1 MEFSP
6 LGSSVHGDSL
16 GKNTGVGCYA
26 LLQCIFPTQGSDP
39 GLPHC
44 RQNLYHLRHQGRPKD
59 MLYLT
64 VFLWHLWFQSS
75 ASYSFWNMGLLPSS
89 VQFIS
94 VHSVMSD
101 SMQSHG
107 LQHARLP
114 YQLQEPAQI
123 HVHWISDP
131 IQPSCPLLFPSPP
144 GFYLALPQ
152 GLFQWVSSS
161 QQVAK
166 VLEYQLQHQS
176 CPWILR
182 TDFLWIDWLDHL
194 AVQGTL
200 KSLLQHHSVKKLIL
214 WNSAFFISNSHI
226 RI

>member
-44 RQNLYHLRHQGRPKD
+44 RQNLYHLRHHGRPKD
-59 MLYLT
+59 MVYLA
-64 VFLWHLWFQSS
+64 VFLWHLWFHSS
-75 ASYSFWNMGLLPSS
+75 ASYSFWNIGLLPSS

-94 VHSVMSD
+94 VHLVMSD

-114 YQLQEPAQI
+114 CTSPTPRI
-123 HVHWISDP
+123 CSN
-131 IQPSCPLLFPSPP
+131 SCPLNQWSHPTISSSVAPSPP
-144 GFYLALPQ
+144 GFYLSLPQ
-152 GLFQWVSSS
+152 GIFQWVSSS

-166 VLEYQLQHQS
+166 VLEFQL
-176 CPWILR
+176 
-182 TDFLWIDWLDHL
+182 
-194 AVQGTL
+194 
-200 KSLLQHHSVKKLIL
+200 
-214 WNSAFFISNSHI
+214 
-226 RI
+226 